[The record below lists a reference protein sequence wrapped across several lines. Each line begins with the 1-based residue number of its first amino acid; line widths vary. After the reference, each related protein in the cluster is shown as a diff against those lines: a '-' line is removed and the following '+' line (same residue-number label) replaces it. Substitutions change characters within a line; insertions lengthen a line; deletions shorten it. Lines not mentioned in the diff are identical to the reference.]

1 MRHQSSTNRQ
11 TLAHRRTSTSFWIWS
26 MSDLGAL
33 YRIADL
39 WISTLNDRGTVAFYA
54 GGMAL
59 LSLGSGYLTWGLDIH
74 PSLIFGQHL
83 ARELSN
89 DWANQRI
96 LSVAILLFSIM
107 PNLMELFAVGLA
119 SHGNLVVDIAI
130 KATLLFDAATDSPM
144 AYTIAKAMVL
154 FFLPE
159 GVPSRVI
166 SGLVAVPVLA
176 LSTIVV
182 EILFLSFLVATGL
195 LIRQSLRIR
204 ERVPHG

>member
-1 MRHQSSTNRQ
+1 MRHQNSMQRQ
-11 TLAHRRTSTSFWIWS
+11 KTALVHRRTSTSFWIWS

-39 WISTLNDRGTVAFYA
+39 WISTLTDQGTVAFYA

-59 LSLGSGYLTWGLDIH
+59 LSLGTGYLTWGLDIH
-74 PSLIFGQHL
+74 PSLVFGQHL
-83 ARELSN
+83 AVQLSN

-96 LSVAILLFSIM
+96 LSVVVLLFSIM

-119 SHGNLVVDIAI
+119 SHGNVIVDIAI

-154 FFLPE
+154 YFLPE
-159 GVPSRVI
+159 GAATRVL
-166 SGLVAVPVLA
+166 SGLVAVPLLA

-195 LIRQSLRIR
+195 LIRQSFRIR
-204 ERVPHG
+204 